1 MKNVVPLLI
10 DKLLER
16 NVAYEEIP
24 CFLEVGKAYHAK
36 DSTILALKYTQLLL
50 DIEVFQEN
58 ADTWFLYG
66 ILHQVA
72 LIN

>member
-16 NVAYEEIP
+16 PVIHDEIP

-36 DSTILALKYTQLLL
+36 ESTMLALKYIQLLM
-50 DIEVFQEN
+50 DIEVFNEN
-58 ADTWFLYG
+58 ADAWFLYG
-66 ILHQVA
+66 ILHQVYF
-72 LIN
+72 